1 MGFSIAMLSTYP
13 PAQCGI
19 ATFAHA
25 LGSNLL
31 EQGGDVSIVR
41 VAQSHDQDWLLHE
54 PSLIAGNVDSTMR
67 VAQFLNL
74 HDLVIVQHEYGIYGG
89 LDGAEIIDLL
99 KLIRRPILTVLH
111 TVLTHP
117 SPHQHSVMRQITQQS
132 SALVTMTQ
140 TAKDRLIDGWN
151 IDPSDVTVIPH
162 GARDNRRSGNKGKRD
177 DERPVFLTW
186 GLLGEGKGIEW
197 AIRALGGMNEVSPV
211 PRYRIVGET
220 HPRVKERRGEIYRER
235 LVALTQAMNVE
246 HMVEFEDRYLT
257 LAELQDEVSQADVVV
272 LPYDSKEQ
280 VTSGVLIEAIAAG
293 KPVISTEFPHA
304 VEVLSDGSGLVV
316 PQGDALALRAAM
328 HRVLTDPEL
337 ANQMADIAHRQA
349 DAVLWPNVA
358 RRYLTL
364 ARNVASTVDLRDRKM
379 ALTRH
384 HEVRQ
389 TVSAADRQRP
399 RRSEARMEL
408 GATALIDA
416 PPTINYPSTE
426 QVHPFQHLFRMSTPL
441 GIFEHCLGNDV
452 RIEHGYCLDDTA
464 RALTLTVR
472 TPNDAAVNV
481 LTSTYFA
488 LVLNAIS
495 DDGRMHN
502 RRGVDGKWSDIPT
515 VGDHWGRAIRA
526 LGSVVVATG
535 DDQLRYDAVQAIQR
549 ALHARSPWLRS
560 IAGAIVGCA
569 DVLSV
574 DPSNESAQQYLIET
588 RPVLA
593 HSRADSVW
601 PWPENRL
608 TYGNAQIPEAM
619 MALGHATHDE
629 ELLDDGL
636 RLLTWLVSEQS
647 EPQWLSMVPASGRA
661 RGDVH
666 PAFDQQPIE
675 VATLAEA
682 AARALQITGEHH
694 WADVLAQCAAW
705 FLGAND
711 SGLPLFNLRT
721 GGGHDGLEPHSVND
735 NQGAESTIA
744 ALTTFQL
751 ADRLSVWSR
760 A

>member
-1 MGFSIAMLSTYP
+1 
-13 PAQCGI
+13 
-19 ATFAHA
+19 
-25 LGSNLL
+25 
-31 EQGGDVSIVR
+31 
-41 VAQSHDQDWLLHE
+41 
-54 PSLIAGNVDSTMR
+54 
-67 VAQFLNL
+67 
-74 HDLVIVQHEYGIYGG
+74 
-89 LDGAEIIDLL
+89 
-99 KLIRRPILTVLH
+99 
-111 TVLTHP
+111 
-117 SPHQHSVMRQITQQS
+117 
-132 SALVTMTQ
+132 MTQ
-140 TAKDRLIDGWN
+140 TAKDRLIDGWHV
-151 IDPSDVTVIPH
+151 DPAEVTVIPH

-177 DERPVFLTW
+177 EERPVFLTW

-197 AIRALGGMNEVSPV
+197 AIRALGGMRDVSPP

-235 LVALTQAMNVE
+235 LIALTQALNVE
-246 HMVEFEDRYLT
+246 HIVEFEDRYLT
-257 LAELQDEVSQADVVV
+257 LNELQDEVSRADVVV

-316 PQGDALALRAAM
+316 PQGDAQALRAAM

-337 ANQMADIAHRQA
+337 AEQMSVVAHRQA

-364 ARNVASTVDLRDRKM
+364 GRNVASIVDVRDRKM
-379 ALTRH
+379 ALTRSH
-384 HEVRQ
+384 PVRQ
-389 TVSAADRQRP
+389 TVSAADQRRP
-399 RRSEARMEL
+399 RRTEARMEL
-408 GATALIDA
+408 RSGTLIDA
-416 PPTINYPSTE
+416 PPTISYPRAE
-426 QVHPFQHLFRMSTPL
+426 QAHSFQHLFRITTPL
-441 GIFEHCLGNDV
+441 GIFEHCLGNEA
-452 RIEHGYCLDDTA
+452 RIEHGYCLDDAA

-472 TPNDAAVNV
+472 THGDVAVDV

-488 LVLNAIS
+488 FVLNAIS

-502 RRGVDGKWSDIPT
+502 RRGVDGQWSDLPT

-526 LGSVVVATG
+526 LGSVVVATQ
-535 DDQLRYDAVQAIQR
+535 DNQLRYDAVQAVQR
-549 ALHARSPWLRS
+549 SLQARSPWLRS
-560 IAGAIVGCA
+560 IAGAAVGCA
-569 DVLSV
+569 DILSA
-574 DPSNESAQQYLIET
+574 DPGNEPARRYLLQTQPLLSHSRSSNE
-588 RPVLA
+588 
-593 HSRADSVW
+593 W
-601 PWPENRL
+601 PWPEDRL

-619 MALGHATHDE
+619 IALGNAISDE
-629 ELLDDGL
+629 RLVTDGL
-636 RLLTWLVSEQS
+636 RLLTWLVREQS
-647 EPQWLSMVPASGRA
+647 EPEWLSMVPASGRA

>member
-25 LGSNLL
+25 LSSNLL

-41 VAQSHDQDWLLHE
+41 VGQSHDEDWLLHE

-89 LDGAEIIDLL
+89 LDGAEIVDLL

-117 SPHQHSVMRQITQQS
+117 SPHQQSVMHQIIQQS
-132 SALVTMTQ
+132 NALVTMTQ
-140 TAKDRLIDGWN
+140 TAKDRLIDGWHV
-151 IDPSDVTVIPH
+151 DPAEVTVIPH
-162 GARDNRRSGNKGKRD
+162 GARDNRRAGNKGKRD
-177 DERPVFLTW
+177 EERPVFLTW

-197 AIRALGGMNEVSPV
+197 AIRALGDLRDLSPA

-235 LVALTQAMNVE
+235 LVALAQAMDVE

-257 LAELQDEVSQADVVV
+257 LNELQDEVSNADVVV

-316 PQGDALALRAAM
+316 PQGDASALRAAM
-328 HRVLTDPEL
+328 HRVLTDPDL
-337 ANQMADIAHRQA
+337 VQQMAHVAHRQA

-358 RRYLTL
+358 RRYLSL
-364 ARNVASTVDLRDRKM
+364 GRNVASTVDLRDRKM
-379 ALTRH
+379 ALARSH
-384 HEVRQ
+384 PVRQ
-389 TVSAADRQRP
+389 TVSAADRHRP
-399 RRSEARMEL
+399 NRTEARM
-408 GATALIDA
+408 LIESTTLFDA
-416 PPTINYPSTE
+416 PPTISYSRTE
-426 QVHPFQHLFRMSTPL
+426 QVHPFQHLFKTSTPL
-441 GIFEHCLGNDV
+441 GVFEHCLGSEV
-452 RIEHGYCLDDTA
+452 RIEHGYCLDDVA

-472 TPNDAAVNV
+472 TPNDAAVDV

-488 LVLNAIS
+488 FVVNAID

-502 RRGVDGKWSDIPT
+502 RRGVDGLWTDVPT

-526 LGSVVVATG
+526 LGSVVVATS
-535 DDQLRYDAVQAIQR
+535 DDQLRYDAVQAMQR
-549 ALHARSPWLRS
+549 ALRARSPWLRS

-569 DVLSV
+569 DALSV
-574 DPSNESAQQYLIET
+574 DPTNQQAMAYLLES
-588 RPVLA
+588 RPLLA
-593 HSRADSVW
+593 HSRRDDTW
-601 PWPENRL
+601 PWPEERL

-619 MALGHATHDE
+619 IALGHATDDVA
-629 ELLDDGL
+629 LVDDGL

-647 EPQWLSMVPASGRA
+647 EPEWLSMVPATGRGP
-661 RGDVH
+661 GDIH

-682 AARALQITGEHH
+682 AARALQITGEPH

-711 SGLPLFNLRT
+711 SSLPVFDLTT
-721 GGGHDGLEPHSVND
+721 GGGHDGLEPNSVNE